1 MNQTNSKRELGRWG
15 EDLASAFLREKGFL
29 ILERNV
35 HTPYGEIDLMA
46 KQGGSIIFI
55 EVKTRSSDAFGFPEQ
70 SITKTKREHLIAA
83 ADHIMGSRMEG
94 EADWRID
101 VIAIRRLRP
110 DQEPEIL
117 HFENAVYGD

>member
-1 MNQTNSKRELGRWG
+1 
-15 EDLASAFLREKGFL
+15 
-29 ILERNV
+29 
-35 HTPYGEIDLMA
+35 
-46 KQGGSIIFI
+46 
-55 EVKTRSSDAFGFPEQ
+55 
-70 SITKTKREHLIAA
+70 
-83 ADHIMGSRMEG
+83 MEG